1 MKQELKE
8 FIEKN
13 IELID
18 AENFAALFIKCY
30 DEASE
35 DTMLELQFALK
46 QIGVDVDTAT
56 ELALHVVLGDMIN
69 LFCLTAEE
77 SSMTLRDFIADYLHH
92 HFGIGYTAIEEFMI
106 EHAYDWKNKV
116 KIIEPQSWGKAGFI
130 MKV

>member
-1 MKQELKE
+1 
-8 FIEKN
+8 
-13 IELID
+13 
-18 AENFAALFIKCY
+18 
-30 DEASE
+30 
-35 DTMLELQFALK
+35 MLELQFALK
-46 QIGVDVDTAT
+46 QIGVDVYTAT

-77 SSMTLRDFIADYLHH
+77 NSMTLRDFIADYLHH

-116 KIIEPQSWGKAGFI
+116 QIIEPQSWGKSGFI